1 MCVLDTTIDA
11 SDGERCGKAIVAG
24 RARASGV
31 DEDSGTT
38 VKTRLTISYAE
49 PSELQMILGKYSSD
63 IDAYDVLALEPLGT
77 KAFASA
83 CANKHADVVS
93 VRARGRLAYKFTAS
107 AMKTALDNR
116 IFFELCYSDALR
128 DSTSRRWF
136 FTNASALA
144 RATRGGR
151 DCVLLSSGA
160 TKPMEVR
167 TMYDVANLATFFG
180 MPEANAR
187 AAMTD
192 NVERMLA
199 LAKRRRNVNFSASS
213 VELMETT

>member
-11 SDGERCGKAIVAG
+11 SEGERCGKAIVAG
-24 RARASGV
+24 RARAR
-31 DEDSGTT
+31 DDDDSATT
-38 VKTRLTISYAE
+38 IKTRLTISYAE

-63 IDAYDVLALEPLGT
+63 IDAYDVLALEPLGE

-93 VRARGRLAYKFTAS
+93 VRANARLKYKFTAN
-107 AMKTALDNR
+107 AMKIAMENK
-116 IFFELCYSDALR
+116 IFFELCYSDALK

-151 DCVLLSSGA
+151 DCVVLSSGA
-160 TKPMEVR
+160 TKPMEIR

-180 MPEANAR
+180 MSEANAR
-187 AAMTD
+187 AAMTE
-192 NVERMLA
+192 NVERMLT
-199 LAKRRRNVNFSASS
+199 LAKRRRIVDFSASS
-213 VELMETT
+213 VERMETT